1 MELANDHGKYQEKL
15 IRREYPNL
23 SSLEADLKRLIS
35 NAKAY
40 NSKTSEIFSDAEKV
54 RKMLSDFMRKNNP
67 AYAANPNHVTYPTAT
82 PEKAT
87 KVERGSEL
95 GGLIDAD
102 TGRGKRRVAS
112 ARLPLKKGTVNGEIS
127 TSPAVEKSSRGGAK
141 PNDFEGVTFQDA
153 QRAIL
158 TEMITLKD
166 SE

>member
-1 MELANDHGKYQEKL
+1 
-15 IRREYPNL
+15 L
-23 SSLEADLKRLIS
+23 SSLEGDLKRLIS

-82 PEKAT
+82 PEKPT
-87 KVERGSEL
+87 KIEHGAEL
-95 GGLIDAD
+95 GGISSTD
-102 TGRGKRRVAS
+102 TGRGKRRAAS
-112 ARLPLKKGTVNGEIS
+112 ARLPLKKGAVNGEV
-127 TSPAVEKSSRGGAK
+127 TASPAAEKNSRGGAK
-141 PNDFEGVTFQDA
+141 PNDFEGMTFQET
-153 QRAIL
+153 QRVIL